1 MSISRPHAV
10 LALVCVAA
18 IAVEVYVVFVGR
30 NDEFRIEGVQRYQL
44 EGFATGARVS
54 QAFLMRG
61 DGLHA
66 VRIQLNS
73 EAAASARV
81 HWVLRR
87 GTPVVPQ
94 DLSVAFETVETFD
107 LRPGPQW
114 KSLVFTRDGS
124 SRDRW
129 YTIEVTLLQAVA
141 TAPSSG
147 APSRPARVSLMA
159 SRDNPERGGVLWV
172 NGVHQSGSLV
182 MRADRHG
189 RTPYRRFEAE
199 VEPHLPYLLKVHAV
213 QWAVVVAVHW
223 AFVVFAWAVISES
236 RRGPQS
242 VASP

>member
-10 LALVCVAA
+10 LVLVCVAA
-18 IAVEVYVVFVGR
+18 IAVEAYVVFLGR
-30 NDEFRIEGVQRYQL
+30 HDEFRIEGVQRYAL
-44 EGFATGARVS
+44 EGFAAGARVS
-54 QAFLMRG
+54 HAFLMRG

-66 VRIQLNS
+66 V
-73 EAAASARV
+73 
-81 HWVLRR
+81 R

-129 YTIEVTLLQAVA
+129 YTIEVTLLQAVP

-182 MRADRHG
+182 MRANRHG

-242 VASP
+242 VAAP